1 MSVNLDA
8 LREYCGSLLDYD
20 PINPTYTAELTS
32 FLNDAQQRL
41 LGDRPWS
48 FLITERIYKTRTDV
62 DLLLVFTNGSPAV
75 SVPGGSP
82 NLPIGTTALPGSEYE
97 LGTMTVTDSAG
108 LTGEYVVRY
117 VASTTALHLDRNF
130 VGASGTYTVTL
141 KRRNVYLPADTAQ
154 VQAVLDSS
162 VGYPQSVG
170 FLSKLD
176 RDTYLIDP
184 DTLGT
189 PESFLEGEAEYVPA
203 PRSVRGLSAVTVGA
217 GQGVRTLQ
225 VYMVNVR
232 APAYY
237 GFDSYPGY
245 SGGFES
251 GLSPVA
257 SFTLTDV
264 QDLQID
270 PDVISN
276 SSGLYRRY
284 YFTCTEQGI
293 DAPRRLR
300 GGAGGVIDT
309 VPPAGLTAFNAS
321 TPLSAL
327 QSQNFDTTNP
337 RYRRTQSGAHRAL
350 QLYPHTSSDAELTVR
365 RLLVPQD
372 LEEAQDTPAVPSA
385 YARVIAYEA
394 LAQLAIK
401 ADQAPLSVAFERKRA
416 MIYQGMEQRYLGKP
430 SRRIIKNGAGGT
442 FPTIFGALTFT

>member
-1 MSVNLDA
+1 MNLSA
-8 LREYCGSLLDYD
+8 LRDYCGSLLDYD

-48 FLITERIYKTRTDV
+48 FLVTEQVIKTRTDV
-62 DLLLVFTNGSPAV
+62 SRSLVFTNGSASVTKPALA
-75 SVPGGSP
+75 PA
-82 NLPIGTTALPGSEYE
+82 LPVGTAALPGSVLE
-97 LGTMTVTDSAG
+97 LATITVTDSAG
-108 LTGEYVVRY
+108 LTDEYVVRF
-117 VASTTALHLDRNF
+117 VQNTTTLHIDRPF
-130 VGASGTYTVTL
+130 AGASGTYTVTI
-141 KRRNVYLPADTAQ
+141 KRRDVYLPADTAQ
-154 VQAVLDSS
+154 VMAVLDNS
-162 VGYPQSVG
+162 VGYPQEVS

-176 RDTYLIDP
+176 RDCYLLDP

-203 PRSVRGLSAVTVGA
+203 PRSVRGISAVTVPA
-217 GQGVRTLQ
+217 GQGVRTVQ
-225 VYMVNVR
+225 VYQVNVR

-251 GLSPVA
+251 GLSPA
-257 SFTLTDV
+257 MTFTLSDT
-264 QDLQID
+264 QELQIN
-270 PDVISN
+270 PDVISS

-284 YFTCTEQGI
+284 YFTCTDEGI

-300 GGAGGVIDT
+300 GATVDT
-309 VPPAGLTAFNAS
+309 VPPSGAGAFNAS
-321 TPLSAL
+321 TALSAL
-327 QSQNFDTTNP
+327 QSQNFDTITP
-337 RYRRTQSGAHRAL
+337 RYQRTQSGAHRAL
-350 QLYPHTSSDAELTVR
+350 QLYPHSSGDSELTVR
-365 RLLVPQD
+365 RLVVPQD
-372 LEEAQDTPAVPSA
+372 MEEAQDTPAVPSA

-430 SRRIIKNGAGGT
+430 SRRIIKNSAGGMY
-442 FPTIFGALTFT
+442 PTVFGPMTFT